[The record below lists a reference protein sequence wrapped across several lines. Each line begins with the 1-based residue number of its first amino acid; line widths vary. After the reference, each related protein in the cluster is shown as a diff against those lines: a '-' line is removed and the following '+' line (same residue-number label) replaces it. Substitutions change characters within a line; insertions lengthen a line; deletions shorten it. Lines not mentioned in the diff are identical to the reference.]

1 MGTRVG
7 LGGALA
13 LCVFALVGCD
23 SGGGSVDAGARTDA
37 DVGTSRSPCQSAL
50 DLEQFFAS
58 NGCIACHGGSTPPDL
73 RFEALDTL
81 VGAMSTARPG
91 HPLVTP
97 MEPMASELYLRVAGP
112 RPSDARGSWWMPLG
126 AVGPHP
132 QPDPVA
138 AWIHRGGE
146 VWCEGT
152 TPPPPPAVITNPN
165 LYPQDMVFGCADP
178 TADTSSPARLRRID
192 RREFA
197 YASGTPLDRRWTN
210 DIVAASPLEAP
221 PEHYS
226 TYTGDLG
233 IDTTTLQLLL
243 ITMPEA
249 AQPWVT
255 RGQGP
260 SVGGRWWT
268 VYSGTPASFYT
279 ASPSD
284 ADRDAWVDTM
294 LLHGALF
301 RPPTADE
308 HTRVRAMLD
317 AEIAAEGTFSSRV
330 REETLRTVVSA
341 ARLMSGAIFR
351 SEMGQG
357 AGARRRLTDPELG
370 LAVGRFLGAH
380 PVSSMLW
387 GDPPADAMG
396 NPDWSRTDV
405 SDGRLAEIRDAVTAG
420 TIGQPDTLRAL
431 FQRYRGGVDPNRIDL
446 MSEEYRLDE
455 RAQGLRERGEY
466 WLAEGITRFF
476 REWFAV
482 DGAEVVFKDTP
493 NATSRWVVDRS
504 NAEATGYD
512 LITSRYSRE
521 TLLPLFDDT
530 VARAVVE
537 AEMNHQD
544 VFHALLTT
552 HTFRVASNLVGIDRT
567 RPCTQPS
574 DCGDARIGSC
584 YVSLGFCTAFG
595 QSEIDRVFGLATD
608 VDDTRAARW
617 VTLPDTERAGLLTHP
632 AWLAAH
638 GNNFE
643 DDASLVHRGHWIR
656 ESLLCDDVPGLE
668 LVSVPAMLGPHA
680 ADQRAR
686 DRVHAATEQDGSPC
700 VTCHAEM
707 NPYGYPFEIYNHAGF
722 LRADDHG
729 HAPDGSTTI
738 TNAPAPE
745 LNRSYTDAIDF
756 VQALADSPYA
766 RRCFIRNVFRHFMG
780 RNETPA
786 DACTLTAMETSFA
799 GGSFFAM
806 LETLLT
812 SDAFLY
818 RHDGGAP

>member
-1 MGTRVG
+1 MRTRLV
-7 LGGALA
+7 ALA
-13 LCVFALVGCD
+13 LCLLVVLGCD
-23 SGGGSVDAGARTDA
+23 TESASDAGTPPVDTGPRPDTGATA
-37 DVGTSRSPCQSAL
+37 RSPCQSAL

-58 NGCIACHGGSTPPDL
+58 NGCIACHGGATAPDL
-73 RFEALDTL
+73 RFDALEALAST
-81 VGAMSTARPG
+81 ASTARPG
-91 HPLVTP
+91 HALVVPSQP
-97 MEPMASELYLRVAGP
+97 MESELYLRVAGP
-112 RPSDARGSWWMPLG
+112 RPADATGSWWMPLG

-138 AWIHRGGE
+138 AWIERGAE

-152 TPPPPPAVITNPN
+152 TPPPPPPEITNPN
-165 LYPQDMVFGCADP
+165 LYPQDMVFACADP
-178 TADTSSPARLRRID
+178 SADTSSPARLRRID

-197 YASGTPLDRRWTN
+197 YASGTPLDRRWT
-210 DIVAASPLEAP
+210 DGVVAANPLETP

-226 TYTGDLG
+226 TYTGV
-233 IDTTTLQLLL
+233 DTTTLQLLL
-243 ITMPEA
+243 VTMPEA
-249 AQPWVT
+249 AQPWTT

-268 VYSGTPASFYT
+268 VYSGTPASFY
-279 ASPSD
+279 AENPSE

-301 RPPTADE
+301 RAPTPDE
-308 HTRVRAMLD
+308 HARVRALLD
-317 AEIAAEGTFSSRV
+317 AEIEAEGTYSAAV

-341 ARLMSGAIFR
+341 ARLMSGALFR
-351 SEMGQG
+351 SEMGTG
-357 AGARRRLTDPELG
+357 EGARRRLGDQELG

-380 PVSSMLW
+380 PVSSTLW
-387 GDPPADAMG
+387 GDPPTDATG
-396 NPDWSRTDV
+396 HPDWSREDV
-405 SDGRLAEIRDAVTAG
+405 SDGRLAEVADAVADG
-420 TIGQPDTLRAL
+420 TIGEPDTLRTL
-431 FQRYRGGVDPNRIDL
+431 FRRYRGGLDPSRVDL
-446 MSEEYRLDE
+446 MSEEFRLDE
-455 RAQGLRERGEY
+455 RERGLRERGEY
-466 WLAEGITRFF
+466 WLSEGITRFF
-476 REWFAV
+476 REWFDV

-512 LITSRYSRE
+512 LITSAYSRE

-537 AEMNHQD
+537 AEMNHED
-544 VFHALLTT
+544 VFHALLTAR
-552 HTFRVASNLVGIDRT
+552 TFRVASNLLGVDRT

-574 DCGDARIGSC
+574 DCGDSRVGSC

-595 QSEIDRVFGLATD
+595 QSEINRVFGVTTD

-617 VTLPDTERAGLLTHP
+617 ITLPESERAGLLTHP

-668 LVSVPAMLGPHA
+668 LVSVPAMLGPRA
-680 ADQRAR
+680 ADRRAR
-686 DRVHAATEQDGSPC
+686 DRVHDATEQEGSAC

-756 VQALADSPYA
+756 VEALADSPYA
-766 RRCFIRNVFRHFMG
+766 RRCFIRNVFRHFLG

-786 DACTLTAMETSFA
+786 DACTLAAMETAFA
-799 GGSFFAM
+799 SGSFFAM